1 MLDIIGYA
9 LDGNR
14 DAMGLLE
21 EVFAKLRR
29 TDPAFFD
36 DAQDV

>member
-1 MLDIIGYA
+1 MLEIIGYA

-21 EVFAKLRR
+21 DVFAKLRR
-29 TDPAFFD
+29 TDPDFFD
-36 DAQDV
+36 EPQEV